1 MRKYTNKITMFPVI
15 LLVMI
20 VCFITL
26 SSTANASNISIE
38 EANRLV
44 ITQAYVR
51 AMPPGL
57 DITAAYMTIYNP
69 SKQPI
74 TIIEL
79 QSPRAKK
86 VEMHE
91 NISHNGMTHMQRINS
106 IIIPQNGEIS
116 FSSGGKHLM
125 LMGINETLKSGQK
138 IQLTLILQR
147 HNDSNTYSQT
157 ITVEVQDMRNQ
168 APHHQHH

>member
-1 MRKYTNKITMFPVI
+1 MRKFINTMTIFPVI
-15 LLVMI
+15 LLVII

-26 SSTANASNISIE
+26 SSTANANNISIE
-38 EANRLV
+38 EADRLV

-57 DITAAYMTIYNP
+57 DVTAAYMTIHNP

-79 QSPRAKK
+79 QSPSAKK

-106 IIIPQNGEIS
+106 IMIPQNGEIS
-116 FSSGGKHLM
+116 FSSGGKHIM

-147 HNDSNTYSQT
+147 HNETNTYSKT
-157 ITVEVQDMRNQ
+157 ISIEVQDMRHQ
-168 APHHQHH
+168 VPHHQHH